1 MSEEILIN
9 VTPRETRVALV
20 ENGML
25 QEVHVERAS
34 RRGYVGNIY
43 KGKVSRVM
51 PGMQAAFVEIG
62 LDRAAFLHASDIV
75 RPTAPLPEDGGEAPP
90 GAPLPTPPIN
100 ELLRD
105 GQEII
110 VQVVKDPIGTKGA
123 RLTTHLSIPSRYLV
137 LLPYSKVLG
146 VSVRI
151 EDESE
156 RQRLKELLVEL
167 TSGQAEPAANDPAPP
182 AARHGVPEPPEVALL
197 PPPRALAAGLTPR
210 PLVAALSAAARGDPE
225 VGWPQAGPPP
235 ITNPANA
242 QPRLAGLAQPAA
254 PLAAPGSA
262 AAPALRPVPAP
273 VDRFGYIVRTNAEGQ
288 PREALAEDIAYLGR
302 LWSVVQENIARAS
315 VGERVYEDL
324 NLPLR
329 ALRDLMRPS
338 VESVRIDSRETLERA
353 LDFVRRFMPELVD
366 RVEHYPGERPIF
378 DLYGVED
385 EIQKALRKEVP
396 LKSGGHLVIDQ
407 TEAMTTIDVNTG
419 AFLGSRN
426 LEETVFRTNLEAA
439 QAAARQ
445 LRLRNLGGIVIVDF
459 IDMADEEHRRQ
470 VLRQLHKA
478 MARDRAKATVYD
490 MSALGLV
497 EMTRKRTT
505 ESLARQLCEPC
516 PTCSGRGILKTAET
530 VTYEIFR
537 EITRA
542 VRQFEAKQLLVLA
555 APQVVN
561 RILEEDSAAV
571 AELEEFIGKTIRFQ
585 PEEHYSQEQY
595 DVVLL

>member
-25 QEVHVERAS
+25 QEVQVERAS

-51 PGMQAAFVEIG
+51 PGMQAAFVEVG
-62 LDRAAFLHASDIV
+62 LERAAFLHASDIV
-75 RPTAPLPEDGGEAPP
+75 RLPGPLIGDNGEAAAPAPP
-90 GAPLPTPPIN
+90 PPIG
-100 ELLRD
+100 ELVRD
-105 GQEII
+105 GQEIV

-123 RLTTHLSIPSRYLV
+123 RLTTHLSIPSRHLV

-151 EDESE
+151 EDEAE
-156 RQRLKELLVEL
+156 RARLKETLAELLGE
-167 TSGQAEPAANDPAPP
+167 T
-182 AARHGVPEPPEVALL
+182 
-197 PPPRALAAGLTPR
+197 
-210 PLVAALSAAARGDPE
+210 
-225 VGWPQAGPPP
+225 
-235 ITNPANA
+235 
-242 QPRLAGLAQPAA
+242 
-254 PLAAPGSA
+254 
-262 AAPALRPVPAP
+262 
-273 VDRFGYIVRTNAEGQ
+273 RFGYIVRTNAEGES
-288 PREALAEDIAYLGR
+288 REALAEDVDYLGR
-302 LWSVVQENIARAS
+302 LWTAVQREIETAR
-315 VGERVYEDL
+315 VGRCIYEDL

-338 VESVRIDSRETLERA
+338 VEKVRVDSRETYERA
-353 LDFVRRFMPELVD
+353 SRFAQQFMPELAE

-378 DLYGVED
+378 DLNGVED

-396 LKSGGHLVIDQ
+396 LKSGGYLIVDQ

-439 QAAARQ
+439 QAVARQ
-445 LRLRNLGGIVIVDF
+445 LRLRNLGGIIIIDF
-459 IDMADEEHRRQ
+459 IDMTDAEHQRQ
-470 VLRQLHKA
+470 VLRQLQKS
-478 MARDRAKATVYD
+478 MARDPAKATVYD
-490 MSALGLV
+490 MSPLGLV

-505 ESLARQLCEPC
+505 ESLERQLCEPC
-516 PTCSGRGILKTAET
+516 PACSGRGSLKTAET

-555 APQVVN
+555 APKVVN

-585 PEEHYSQEQY
+585 AEEHYSQEQY
-595 DVVLL
+595 DVVVL